1 MASARRAVSLE
12 PGDVD
17 AQVALGQVALFA
29 GDIAEAAAAI
39 ETALRLDPNLS
50 PIDRQ
55 VAGLV
60 FLFKGDNDRAIAML
74 ERARVEAPD
83 VGNILISL
91 AAAYARAGRI
101 ADAHAVVAQAQA
113 RTTFAANFASI
124 ASIRI
129 EWAHFRNPQDLA
141 LLVDALRKAGLPE
154 WPFGFSADER
164 DRLKGDAI
172 ASLVLGHTLQGRIE
186 PDSPAMMQIGQ
197 DGKAAF
203 RSAKQFIT
211 ETVFVDQDQL
221 CERSENMFGRADCG
235 PVYKR
240 TDVAAKTSYAFVNS
254 SKVFYFSPVP

>member
-1 MASARRAVSLE
+1 MPATSA
-12 PGDVD
+12 G
-17 AQVALGQVALFA
+17 
-29 GDIAEAAAAI
+29 
-39 ETALRLDPNLS
+39 
-50 PIDRQ
+50 RQ
-55 VAGLV
+55 QHRHL
-60 FLFKGDNDRAIAML
+60 
-74 ERARVEAPD
+74 
-83 VGNILISL
+83 L

-129 EWAHFRNPQDLA
+129 VLGTFSQSPRPRPPRRGAAQG
-141 LLVDALRKAGLPE
+141 GLPE

-203 RSAKQFIT
+203 RSARQFIT

-221 CERSENMFGRADCG
+221 CERSENMARALCTAATSPAATAFSNGSRGERLFGCRRFRV
-235 PVYKR
+235 P
-240 TDVAAKTSYAFVNS
+240 AFS
-254 SKVFYFSPVP
+254 ACSFGT

>member
-1 MASARRAVSLE
+1 MASARRAVSLD
-12 PGDVD
+12 PGDVE

-29 GDIAEAAAAI
+29 GDIAEAAGAI

-83 VGNILISL
+83 VGTILISL

-101 ADAHAVVAQAQA
+101 ADAHAVVAQTQA
-113 RTTFAANFASI
+113 RATFAAAFASI
-124 ASIRI
+124 SSIRM

-141 LLVDALRKAGLPE
+141 LLIEALRKAGLPE

-197 DGKAAF
+197 DGQAAF
-203 RSAKQFIT
+203 RSARQFIT

-221 CERSENMFGRADCG
+221 CERSENMLGRADCG

-240 TDVAAKTSYAFVNS
+240 TDVAAKTGYAFVNS